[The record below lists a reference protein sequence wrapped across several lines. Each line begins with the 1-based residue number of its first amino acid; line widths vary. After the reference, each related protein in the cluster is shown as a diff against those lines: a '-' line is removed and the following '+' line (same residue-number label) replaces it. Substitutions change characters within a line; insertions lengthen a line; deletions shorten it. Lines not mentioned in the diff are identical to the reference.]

1 MRTKKG
7 QKPMLKQLL
16 RTKPILEHSANC
28 TNGTGLKKCLT
39 AFDLALLGV
48 GCAIGTGIFVLTGIA
63 AATQSGPAV
72 VISFIIAGVASG
84 FAALAYAEL
93 AASVGGSGS
102 AYGYSYVAFGEF
114 IAWVMGWIL
123 LLEYGVGAAAVA
135 NGWAGYF
142 VNTLANFNLHLPEA
156 LTKAPMV
163 GGLINLPAF
172 AIIWVLTILLII
184 GVKESARFNNIIVV
198 IKLSTIAIFITLAS
212 LHLNTD
218 NWQPYM
224 PFGWFTS
231 LENGKNIGILA
242 GASLVFFAY
251 FGFDAVSTAAEE
263 AKNPQRDLPIGL
275 IASLIFCTLIYIIV
289 SALLTGI
296 VPYTELNVPSPV
308 AFALTQIGYTWAS
321 TLVATGVLAGLIT
334 VLLVLLYG
342 LTRILFAMSRDGLI
356 PAIFSE
362 VNPDRQ
368 TPTKIILM
376 CGLVVSIVAGFIP
389 LGELAE
395 TVNIGTLASF
405 IMVCVGVI
413 VLRIRQPNLP
423 RPFKNP
429 WNPLIPALGIL
440 SCGALMAFLPAATWI
455 RFGIWIVVGIV
466 FYFIYSMHHSNLNKN
481 QK

>member
-1 MRTKKG
+1 MH
-7 QKPMLKQLL
+7 KQLL
-16 RTKPILEHSANC
+16 RTKPIVDHSNS
-28 TNGTGLKKCLT
+28 GLKKCLT
-39 AFDLALLGV
+39 AFDLALLGI

-72 VISFIIAGVASG
+72 VLSFIIAGVASG

-135 NGWAGYF
+135 NGWGGYL
-142 VNTLANFNLHLPEA
+142 VNTLSNFNIHLPEA

-172 AIIWVLTILLII
+172 AIIWVLTILLMI
-184 GVKESARFNNIIVV
+184 GVKESARFNNIIVI
-198 IKLSTIAIFITLAS
+198 IKLSTIAIFIVLAS
-212 LHLNTD
+212 MHLNTE
-218 NWQPYM
+218 NWHPFMPY
-224 PFGWFTS
+224 GWFST
-231 LENGKNIGILA
+231 LENGKNVGVLA

-275 IASLIFCTLIYIIV
+275 LTSLAFCTIIYIIV

-296 VPYTELNVPSPV
+296 VPYTELNVSSPV
-308 AFALTQIGYTWAS
+308 AFALTKIGYTFAS

-342 LTRILFAMSRDGLI
+342 LTRILFSMSRDGLI
-356 PAIFSE
+356 SPIFSQI
-362 VNPDRQ
+362 NPDRQ

-376 CGLVVSIVAGFIP
+376 CGAVVSVVAGFIP

-405 IMVCVGVI
+405 VMVCVGVI
-413 VLRIRQPNLP
+413 VLRKRQPNLH

-440 SCGALMAFLPAATWI
+440 SCGALMTFLPAVTWM
-455 RFGIWIVVGIV
+455 RFGIWILIGIV
-466 FYFIYSMHHSNLNKN
+466 IYFVYSMHHSKLKH
-481 QK
+481 K

>member
-1 MRTKKG
+1 MHKK
-7 QKPMLKQLL
+7 LL
-16 RTKPILEHSANC
+16 RTKTIVDHPNS
-28 TNGTGLKKCLT
+28 GLKKCLT
-39 AFDLALLGV
+39 AFDLALLGI

-72 VISFIIAGVASG
+72 VLSFIIAGIASA
-84 FAALAYAEL
+84 FAALSYAEL
-93 AASVGGSGS
+93 ASSIGGSGS

-142 VNTLANFNLHLPEA
+142 VNTLANFNIHLPET
-156 LTKAPMV
+156 LTKAPIL

-172 AIIWVLTILLII
+172 AIIWVLTILLMI
-184 GVKESARFNNIIVV
+184 GVKESARFNNIIVI

-212 LHLNTD
+212 MHLNTD
-218 NWQPYM
+218 NWHPFM
-224 PFGWFTS
+224 PFGWFST
-231 LENGKNIGILA
+231 LENGKNIGVLA

-275 IASLIFCTLIYIIV
+275 IASLTFCTIIYIIV

-296 VPYTELNVPSPV
+296 VPYTELNVSSPV
-308 AFALTQIGYTWAS
+308 AFALTKIGYTWAS

-356 PAIFSE
+356 SPIFSE
-362 VNPDRQ
+362 INPDRQ

-376 CGLVVSIVAGFIP
+376 CGALVSIVAGFIP

-413 VLRIRQPNLP
+413 VMRKRQPHLK

-429 WNPLIPALGIL
+429 WNPLIPVLGIL
-440 SCGALMAFLPAATWI
+440 SCGALMTFLPAVTWM
-455 RFGIWIVVGIV
+455 RFGIWILVGIV
-466 FYFIYSMHHSNLNKN
+466 IYFIYSMHHSKLNR
-481 QK
+481 

>member
-1 MRTKKG
+1 
-7 QKPMLKQLL
+7 MLKKLL
-16 RTKPILEHSANC
+16 RKKLITPHAN
-28 TNGTGLKKCLT
+28 TGLKQCLT
-39 AFDLALLGV
+39 AFDLALLGI
-48 GCAIGTGIFVLTGIA
+48 GCAIGTGIFVLTGLA

-72 VISFIIAGVASG
+72 VLSFVFAGIASG

-93 AASVGGSGS
+93 ASSVGGSGS

-114 IAWVMGWIL
+114 IAWLMGWML

-142 VNTLANFNLHLPEA
+142 TNTLANFGLSLPEH
-156 LTKAPMV
+156 LTKAPMM
-163 GGLINLPAF
+163 GGTINLPAF
-172 AIIWVLTILLII
+172 AIIWVLTILLMV
-184 GVKESARFNNIIVV
+184 GVKESSRVNNIIVV
-198 IKLSTIAIFITLAS
+198 IKLSTIAIFIVLAAS
-212 LHLNTD
+212 HINAD
-218 NWQPYM
+218 NWQPFM
-224 PFGWFTS
+224 PFGWFET
-231 LENGKNIGILA
+231 LENGKNIGVLA

-263 AKNPQRDLPIGL
+263 CKNPQRDLPIGL
-275 IASLIFCTLIYIIV
+275 LASLIFCTIIYIIV
-289 SALLTGI
+289 SGVLTGV
-296 VPYTELNVPSPV
+296 VPYQELNTASPV
-308 AFALTQIGYTWAS
+308 AYALTKLGHTWSS

-356 PAIFSE
+356 SPVFSA

-368 TPTKIILM
+368 TPSKIILM

-405 IMVCVGVI
+405 VMVCVGVI
-413 VLRIRQPNLP
+413 RLRQTHPELE

-429 WNPLIPALGIL
+429 WNPLIPVLGIL
-440 SCGALMAFLPAATWI
+440 SCGALMTFLPASTWH
-455 RFGIWIVVGIV
+455 RFALWLLAGAA
-466 FYFIYSMHHSNLNKN
+466 FYFIYGIHHSKLNKT
-481 QK
+481 

>member
-1 MRTKKG
+1 MHKK
-7 QKPMLKQLL
+7 LL
-16 RTKPILEHSANC
+16 RTKAIEGH
-28 TNGTGLKKCLT
+28 GHTGLKKCLS
-39 AFDLALLGV
+39 AFDLALLGI

-72 VISFIIAGVASG
+72 VLSFIIAAVASA
-84 FAALAYAEL
+84 FAALSYAEL

-135 NGWAGYF
+135 NGWSGYF
-142 VNTLANFNLHLPEA
+142 INTLSNFNIVLPEA
-156 LTKAPMV
+156 LTKAPML

-172 AIIWVLTILLII
+172 AIIWLLTILLMV

-198 IKLSTIAIFITLAS
+198 IKLSTIAIFIALAS

-218 NWQPYM
+218 NWHPFM
-224 PFGWFTS
+224 PFGWFST
-231 LENGKNIGILA
+231 LEDGKNIGVLA

-275 IASLIFCTLIYIIV
+275 LASLAFCTIIYIIV

-296 VPYTELNVPSPV
+296 VPYSELNVSSPV
-308 AFALTQIGYTWAS
+308 AFALTKIGYTWAS

-342 LTRILFAMSRDGLI
+342 LTRILFSMSRDGLI
-356 PAIFSE
+356 SPVFSQ

-376 CGLVVSIVAGFIP
+376 CGAIVSIVAGFIP

-405 IMVCVGVI
+405 VMVCVGVI
-413 VLRIRQPNLP
+413 VLRKRQPHLK

-429 WNPLIPALGIL
+429 WNPLIPSLGIL
-440 SCGALMAFLPAATWI
+440 SCGALMTFLPAVTWM
-455 RFGIWIVVGIV
+455 RFGIWILIGVVV
-466 FYFIYSMHHSNLNKN
+466 YFVYSMHHSKLNH
-481 QK
+481 

>member
-1 MRTKKG
+1 
-7 QKPMLKQLL
+7 MLKQLL
-16 RTKPILEHSANC
+16 RTKPILEHSDS
-28 TNGTGLKKCLT
+28 GLKKCLT
-39 AFDLALLGV
+39 AFDLALLGI

-72 VISFIIAGVASG
+72 ILSFVIAGVASG

-93 AASVGGSGS
+93 ASSIGGSGS
-102 AYGYSYVAFGEF
+102 AYGYSYAAFGEL

-135 NGWAGYF
+135 TGWSGYF
-142 VNTLANFNLHLPEA
+142 VNTLANFNINLPEA

-163 GGLINLPAF
+163 GGMINLPAF
-172 AIIWVLTILLII
+172 SIIWVLTILLMVGI
-184 GVKESARFNNIIVV
+184 KESARFNNIIVI

-218 NWQPYM
+218 NWHPFM
-224 PFGWFTS
+224 PFGWFST
-231 LENGKNIGILA
+231 LENGKNIGVLA

-275 IASLIFCTLIYIIV
+275 LASLIFCTVIYIIV

-296 VPYTELNVPSPV
+296 VPYTELNVSSPV
-308 AFALTQIGYTWAS
+308 AFALTKIGYTWAS

-356 PAIFSE
+356 PPIFSE

-376 CGLVVSIVAGFIP
+376 CGLIVSIVAGFIP

-405 IMVCVGVI
+405 VMVCVGVI
-413 VLRIRQPNLP
+413 VLRIRQPNLK

-429 WNPLIPALGIL
+429 WNPLIPVLGIL
-440 SCGALMAFLPAATWI
+440 SCGALMAFLPAATWH
-455 RFGIWIVVGIV
+455 RFGIWVVIGIVV
-466 FYFIYSMHHSNLNKN
+466 YFVYSMHHSKLNRK
-481 QK
+481 

>member
-1 MRTKKG
+1 
-7 QKPMLKQLL
+7 MLKQLL
-16 RTKPILEHSANC
+16 RTKKIVDHSNS
-28 TNGTGLKKCLT
+28 GLKKCLT
-39 AFDLALLGV
+39 AFDLALLGI

-72 VISFIIAGVASG
+72 VLSFIFAGIASA
-84 FAALAYAEL
+84 FAALSYAEL

-142 VNTLANFNLHLPEA
+142 VGTLANFNLHLPES
-156 LTKAPMV
+156 LTKAWMV
-163 GGLINLPAF
+163 GGIINLPAF

-184 GVKESARFNNIIVV
+184 GVKESARFNNIIVI

-212 LHLNTD
+212 MHLNTN
-218 NWQPYM
+218 NWHPFMPY
-224 PFGWFTS
+224 GWFTT
-231 LENGKNIGILA
+231 LENGKTIGVLA

-275 IASLIFCTLIYIIV
+275 LASLTFCTIVYIIV
-289 SALLTGI
+289 SGLLTGI
-296 VPYTELNVPSPV
+296 VPYTQLNVPSPV
-308 AFALTQIGYTWAS
+308 AFGLSQIGYTWSS

-356 PAIFSE
+356 SPVFSE

-368 TPTKIILM
+368 TPTKVILM
-376 CGLVVSIVAGFIP
+376 CGFVVSIVAGFIP

-413 VLRIRQPNLP
+413 VLRIRQPDLL

-429 WNPLIPALGIL
+429 WNPLIPVLGIL
-440 SCGALMAFLPAATWI
+440 SCGALMYFLPATTWM
-455 RFGIWIVVGIV
+455 RFGVWILIGIAV
-466 FYFIYSMHHSNLNKN
+466 YFLYSMHHSKLKS
-481 QK
+481 

>member
-1 MRTKKG
+1 
-7 QKPMLKQLL
+7 
-16 RTKPILEHSANC
+16 
-28 TNGTGLKKCLT
+28 
-39 AFDLALLGV
+39 V
-48 GCAIGTGIFVLTGIA
+48 VL
-63 AATQSGPAV
+63 
-72 VISFIIAGVASG
+72 SFIIAGVASA
-84 FAALAYAEL
+84 FAALSYAEL

-142 VNTLANFNLHLPEA
+142 INTLSNFNIVLPEA
-156 LTKAPMV
+156 LTKAPML

-172 AIIWVLTILLII
+172 AIIWLLTILLMV
-184 GVKESARFNNIIVV
+184 GVKESARFNNIIVI
-198 IKLSTIAIFITLAS
+198 IKLSTIAIFIALAS

-218 NWQPYM
+218 NWHPFM
-224 PFGWFTS
+224 PFGWFST
-231 LENGKNIGILA
+231 LEDGKNIGVLA

-275 IASLIFCTLIYIIV
+275 LASLSFCTVIYIIV

-296 VPYTELNVPSPV
+296 VPYSELNVSSPV
-308 AFALTQIGYTWAS
+308 AFALTKIGYTWAS

-342 LTRILFAMSRDGLI
+342 LTRILFSMSRDGLI
-356 PAIFSE
+356 SPVFSQ

-368 TPTKIILM
+368 TPTKIIVM
-376 CGLVVSIVAGFIP
+376 CGAIVSVVAGFIP

-405 IMVCVGVI
+405 VMVCVGVI
-413 VLRIRQPNLP
+413 VLRKRHPHLK

-429 WNPLIPALGIL
+429 WNPLIPSLGIL
-440 SCGALMAFLPAATWI
+440 SCGALMTFLPAVTWM
-455 RFGIWIVVGIV
+455 RFGIWILIGVLV
-466 FYFIYSMHHSNLNKN
+466 YFVYSMHHSKLNH
-481 QK
+481 

>member
-1 MRTKKG
+1 
-7 QKPMLKQLL
+7 MLKQLL
-16 RTKPILEHSANC
+16 RTKPILEHS
-28 TNGTGLKKCLT
+28 GSGLKKCLS
-39 AFDLALLGV
+39 AFDLALLGI
-48 GCAIGTGIFVLTGIA
+48 GGAIGTGIFVLTGIA

-72 VISFIIAGVASG
+72 VISFIIAGIASA
-84 FAALAYAEL
+84 FAALSYAEL
-93 AASVGGSGS
+93 SSSVGGSGS

-114 IAWVMGWIL
+114 AAWVMGWIL

-135 NGWAGYF
+135 NGWGGYF
-142 VNTLANFNLHLPEA
+142 VNTLANFNLHLPAA
-156 LTKAPMV
+156 LTKAPIL

-172 AIIWVLTILLII
+172 SIIWVLTILLTI
-184 GVKESARFNNIIVV
+184 GVKESARFNNIIVI
-198 IKLSTIAIFITLAS
+198 IKLSTIAIFIALAS
-212 LHLNTD
+212 MHLNTD
-218 NWQPYM
+218 NWHPFM
-224 PFGWFTS
+224 PFGWFTMV
-231 LENGKNIGILA
+231 EGGKNIGVLA

-275 IASLIFCTLIYIIV
+275 IASLTFCTIVYIIV

-308 AFALTQIGYTWAS
+308 AWALTKIGYTWAS

-342 LTRILFAMSRDGLI
+342 LTHILFTMSRDGLI
-356 PAIFSE
+356 SPIFSE

-368 TPTKIILM
+368 TPTKIILV
-376 CGLVVSIVAGFIP
+376 CGLIVSIVAGFIP

-413 VLRIRQPNLP
+413 VLRIRQPNLK

-429 WNPLIPALGIL
+429 WNPLIPVLGIL
-440 SCGALMAFLPAATWI
+440 SCGALMGFLPATTWI
-455 RFGIWIVVGIV
+455 RFGVWVLIGIVV
-466 FYFIYSMHHSNLNKN
+466 YFAYSMHHSKLKT
-481 QK
+481 

>member
-1 MRTKKG
+1 
-7 QKPMLKQLL
+7 MLKKLL
-16 RTKPILEHSANC
+16 RTKHITPHGSS
-28 TNGTGLKKCLT
+28 GLKKCLT
-39 AFDLALLGV
+39 AFDLALLGI

-72 VISFIIAGVASG
+72 VLSFVFAGVASA
-84 FAALAYAEL
+84 FAALSYAEL

-142 VNTLANFNLHLPEA
+142 INTMANFNLLLPEA
-156 LTKAPMV
+156 LTKSPMM
-163 GGLINLPAF
+163 GGSINLPAF

-198 IKLSTIAIFITLAS
+198 IKLCTISIFIALAS
-212 LHLNTD
+212 MHVNSN
-218 NWQPYM
+218 NWHPFM
-224 PFGWFTS
+224 PFGWFST
-231 LENGKNIGILA
+231 LDNGKNIGVLA

-275 IASLIFCTLIYIIV
+275 LASLAFCTVVYIIV
-289 SALLTGI
+289 SGLLTGI
-296 VPYTELNVPSPV
+296 VPYSELNTSSPV
-308 AFALTQIGYTWAS
+308 AYALSKIGYTWSS

-342 LTRILFAMSRDGLI
+342 LTRILFAMSHDGLI
-356 PAIFSE
+356 SPVFSKI
-362 VNPDRQ
+362 NPDRQ
-368 TPTKIILM
+368 TPTRIILM
-376 CGLVVSIVAGFIP
+376 CGFVVSLVAGFIP

-405 IMVCVGVI
+405 VMVCVGVI
-413 VLRIRQPNLP
+413 VLRIRQPNLH

-429 WNPLIPALGIL
+429 WNPLIPILGIL
-440 SCGALMAFLPAATWI
+440 SCGALMTFLPAATWH
-455 RFGIWIVVGIV
+455 RFLLWIVAGVV
-466 FYFIYSMHHSNLNKN
+466 FYFIYSFNHSKLNH
-481 QK
+481 

>member
-1 MRTKKG
+1 
-7 QKPMLKQLL
+7 MLKQLL
-16 RTKPILEHSANC
+16 RTKPIVEHSASGSN
-28 TNGTGLKKCLT
+28 NSGLKKCLS
-39 AFDLALLGV
+39 AFDLALLGI

-72 VISFIIAGVASG
+72 VLSFVFAGVASA
-84 FAALAYAEL
+84 FAALSYAEL
-93 AASVGGSGS
+93 ASSIGGSGS

-114 IAWVMGWIL
+114 IAWLMGWIL

-142 VNTLANFNLHLPEA
+142 VNTLANFNIFLPVA
-156 LTKAPMV
+156 LTKAPML
-163 GGLINLPAF
+163 GGIINLPAF
-172 AIIWVLTILLII
+172 AIIWLLIVLLII
-184 GVKESARFNNIIVV
+184 GVKESARFNNIIVIV
-198 IKLSTIAIFITLAS
+198 KLSTIAIFITLAAG
-212 LHLNTD
+212 HLNGA
-218 NWQPYM
+218 NWHPFM
-224 PFGWFTS
+224 PFGWFST
-231 LENGKNIGILA
+231 LENGKTVGVLA

-275 IASLIFCTLIYIIV
+275 LASLIFCTVIYIIV

-296 VPYTELNVPSPV
+296 VPYTHLNVPSPV
-308 AFALTQIGYTWAS
+308 AFALSEIGYTWSS
-321 TLVATGVLAGLIT
+321 TLVSTGVIAGLIT

-356 PAIFSE
+356 PAMFSQ

-368 TPTKIILM
+368 TPTKVILM
-376 CGLVVSIVAGFIP
+376 CGVVVSVVAGFIP

-395 TVNIGTLASF
+395 TVNIGTLVSF

-413 VLRIRQPNLP
+413 VLRIRQPDLK

-429 WNPLIPALGIL
+429 WNPLIPVLGIL
-440 SCGALMAFLPAATWI
+440 SCGALVSFLPATTWI
-455 RFGIWIVVGIV
+455 RFLVWIVVGV
-466 FYFIYSMHHSNLNKN
+466 VVYFAYSMHKSKLHHS
-481 QK
+481 

>member
-1 MRTKKG
+1 MHKK
-7 QKPMLKQLL
+7 LL
-16 RTKPILEHSANC
+16 RTKAIVNHS
-28 TNGTGLKKCLT
+28 TNSGLKKCLT
-39 AFDLALLGV
+39 AFDLALLGI

-72 VISFIIAGVASG
+72 VLSFIIAGVASA
-84 FAALAYAEL
+84 FAALSYAEL
-93 AASVGGSGS
+93 ASSIGGSGS

-142 VNTLANFNLHLPEA
+142 INTLANFNIYLPQA
-156 LTKAPMV
+156 LTKAPML

-172 AIIWVLTILLII
+172 AIIWTLTILLMI
-184 GVKESARFNNIIVV
+184 GVKESARFNNIIVI

-212 LHLNTD
+212 IHLNT
-218 NWQPYM
+218 NYWHPFM
-224 PFGWFTS
+224 PFGWFST
-231 LENGKNIGILA
+231 LDDGKNIGVLA

-275 IASLIFCTLIYIIV
+275 ITSLTFCTIIYIIV

-296 VPYTELNVPSPV
+296 VPYSELNVPSPV
-308 AFALTQIGYTWAS
+308 AFALTKIGYTWAS

-356 PAIFSE
+356 SPIFSE
-362 VNPDRQ
+362 INPDRQ

-376 CGLVVSIVAGFIP
+376 CGAVVSIIAGFIP

-413 VLRIRQPNLP
+413 VLRKRQPNLK

-429 WNPLIPALGIL
+429 WNPLIPTLGIL
-440 SCGALMAFLPAATWI
+440 SCGALMTFLPAITWM
-455 RFGIWIVVGIV
+455 RFGIWILIGVVI
-466 FYFIYSMHHSNLNKN
+466 YIIYSMHHSKLNK
-481 QK
+481 

>member
-1 MRTKKG
+1 
-7 QKPMLKQLL
+7 MLKQLL
-16 RTKPILEHSANC
+16 RTKPIVGH
-28 TNGTGLKKCLT
+28 TDTGLRKCLS
-39 AFDLALLGV
+39 AFDLALLGI

-72 VISFIIAGVASG
+72 VISFVLAGIASA
-84 FAALAYAEL
+84 FAALSYAEL

-102 AYGYSYVAFGEF
+102 AYGYSYAAFGEF
-114 IAWVMGWIL
+114 VAWLMGWIL

-142 VNTLANFNLHLPEA
+142 VNTLANFNVHLAEN
-156 LTKAPMV
+156 LTKAPMM

-172 AIIWVLTILLII
+172 GIIWVLTILLIV

-198 IKLSTIAIFITLAS
+198 IKLSTIATFIALAVG
-212 LHLNTD
+212 HIHTEY
-218 NWQPYM
+218 WHPFM
-224 PFGWFTS
+224 PFGWFST
-231 LENGKNIGILA
+231 LENGKNIGVLA

-263 AKNPQRDLPIGL
+263 ARNPQRDLPIGL
-275 IASLIFCTLIYIIV
+275 IASLLFCTTVYILV
-289 SALLTGI
+289 SGILTGI
-296 VPYTELNVPSPV
+296 VPYTELNVSSPV
-308 AFALTQIGYTWAS
+308 AFALTQLGYTWSSA
-321 TLVATGVLAGLIT
+321 LVATGVLAGLIT

-356 PAIFSE
+356 SPIFSQ

-376 CGLVVSIVAGFIP
+376 CGLVVSLVAGFIP

-405 IMVCVGVI
+405 VMVCVGVI
-413 VLRIRQPNLP
+413 VLRIRHPQLP

-429 WNPLIPALGIL
+429 WNPVIPVLGVL
-440 SCGALMAFLPAATWI
+440 SCSALMTFLPATTWH
-455 RFGIWIVVGIV
+455 RFLWWLVVGVVI
-466 FYFIYSMHHSNLNKN
+466 YFAYSRHHSKLKS
-481 QK
+481 

>member
-1 MRTKKG
+1 
-7 QKPMLKQLL
+7 MLKQLL
-16 RTKPILEHSANC
+16 RTKAIVEHSNS
-28 TNGTGLKKCLT
+28 GLKKCLT
-39 AFDLALLGV
+39 AFDLALLGI

-72 VISFIIAGVASG
+72 VLSFIFAGVASA
-84 FAALAYAEL
+84 FAALSYAEL

-142 VNTLANFNLHLPEA
+142 IGTLANFNLHLPEA

-172 AIIWVLTILLII
+172 AIIWVLIALLII
-184 GVKESARFNNIIVV
+184 GVKESARFNNIIVI
-198 IKLSTIAIFITLAS
+198 IKLSTIAIFIALAS
-212 LHLNTD
+212 IHLNSN
-218 NWQPYM
+218 NWHPFMPY
-224 PFGWFTS
+224 GWFTV
-231 LENGKNIGILA
+231 LDNGKTIGVLA

-275 IASLIFCTLIYIIV
+275 LASLTFCTIIYIIV
-289 SALLTGI
+289 SGLLTGI
-296 VPYTELNVPSPV
+296 VPYTQLNVPSPV
-308 AFALTQIGYTWAS
+308 AFALSQIGYTWSS
-321 TLVATGVLAGLIT
+321 TLVATGVLAGLVT

-356 PAIFSE
+356 SPIFSE

-368 TPTKIILM
+368 TPTKVILM

-413 VLRIRQPNLP
+413 VLRIRQPDLN

-429 WNPLIPALGIL
+429 WNPLIPVLGIL
-440 SCGALMAFLPAATWI
+440 SCGALMYFLPATTWI
-455 RFGIWIVVGIV
+455 RFGAWIAVGIIV
-466 FYFIYSMHHSNLNKN
+466 YFLYSMHHSKLKT
-481 QK
+481 

>member
-1 MRTKKG
+1 
-7 QKPMLKQLL
+7 MLKQLF
-16 RTKPILEHSANC
+16 RTKPVAQYSAD
-28 TNGTGLKKCLT
+28 GGLKKCLT
-39 AFDLALLGV
+39 AFDLALLGI

-72 VISFIIAGVASG
+72 VLSFIFAGIASA
-84 FAALAYAEL
+84 FAALSYAEL

-102 AYGYSYVAFGEF
+102 AYGYSYVAFGEI

-142 VNTLANFNLHLPEA
+142 VGTLSSFNIQLPEM
-156 LTKAPMV
+156 LTKAPV
-163 GGLINLPAF
+163 LGGIINLPAF
-172 AIIWVLTILLII
+172 SIIWILTILLII

-198 IKLSTIAIFITLAS
+198 IKLSTIAIFIVLAS
-212 LHLNTD
+212 AHLNTD
-218 NWQPYM
+218 NWQPFM
-224 PFGWFTS
+224 PYGWFST
-231 LENGKNIGILA
+231 LENGKTIGVLA

-263 AKNPQRDLPIGL
+263 AKNPQRDVPIGL
-275 IASLIFCTLIYIIV
+275 LASLTFCTIVYIIV
-289 SALLTGI
+289 SGVLTG
-296 VPYTELNVPSPV
+296 VVHYTELNVSQPV
-308 AFALTQIGYTWAS
+308 AFALQKIGYTWSS
-321 TLVATGVLAGLIT
+321 TLVATGVLAGLVT

-356 PAIFSE
+356 SPIFSQ
-362 VNPDRQ
+362 VNPNRQ
-368 TPTKIILM
+368 TPTKVILM
-376 CGLVVSIVAGFIP
+376 CGFVVSLVAGFIP

-405 IMVCVGVI
+405 IMVCIGVI

-429 WNPLIPALGIL
+429 LNPLIPVLGIL
-440 SCGALMAFLPAATWI
+440 SCGALMSFLPTNTWMRFGTWI
-455 RFGIWIVVGIV
+455 AIGIVV
-466 FYFIYSMHHSNLNKN
+466 YFLYSVRHSKLKPN
-481 QK
+481 

>member
-1 MRTKKG
+1 
-7 QKPMLKQLL
+7 MLKQLL
-16 RTKPILEHSANC
+16 RTKPVENHANS
-28 TNGTGLKKCLT
+28 GLKKCLS

-48 GCAIGTGIFVLTGIA
+48 GCAIGTGIFVLTGLA

-72 VISFIIAGVASG
+72 VLSFIFAGIASA
-84 FAALAYAEL
+84 FAALAYSEL

-102 AYGYSYVAFGEF
+102 AYGYSYVAFGEL

-135 NGWAGYF
+135 NGWSGYF
-142 VNTLANFNLHLPEA
+142 INTLANFNVHLPEA
-156 LTKAPMV
+156 LTKAPML
-163 GGLINLPAF
+163 GGTINLPAF
-172 AIIWVLTILLII
+172 AIIWLLTILLII

-198 IKLSTIAIFITLAS
+198 IKLSTIAIFIALAS
-212 LHLNTD
+212 AHINTD
-218 NWQPYM
+218 NWHPFT
-224 PFGWFTS
+224 PFGWFDT
-231 LENGKNIGILA
+231 LESGKNIGVLA

-275 IASLIFCTLIYIIV
+275 LASLAFCTIIYIAV
-289 SALLTGI
+289 SAILTG
-296 VPYTELNVPSPV
+296 VVHYTELNTSSPV
-308 AFALTQIGYTWAS
+308 AYALFKLGYTWSS

-356 PAIFSE
+356 SPIFSK

-368 TPTKIILM
+368 TPTRIILM
-376 CGLVVSIVAGFIP
+376 CGAVVSLVAGFLP

-395 TVNIGTLASF
+395 TVNIGTLAAF

-413 VLRIRQPNLP
+413 VLRIRQPDLP

-429 WNPLIPALGIL
+429 WNPVIPVLGIL
-440 SCGALMAFLPAATWI
+440 SCGALMYFLPATTWI
-455 RFGIWIVVGIV
+455 RFSYWILIGLV
-466 FYFIYSMHHSNLNKN
+466 FYFAYSIRHSKLN
-481 QK
+481 QS

>member
-1 MRTKKG
+1 MHRK
-7 QKPMLKQLL
+7 LL
-16 RTKPILEHSANC
+16 RTKSIEGHAKSD
-28 TNGTGLKKCLT
+28 LKKCLT
-39 AFDLALLGV
+39 AFDLALLGI

-72 VISFIIAGVASG
+72 VLSFIIAGVASA
-84 FAALAYAEL
+84 FAALSYAEL

-135 NGWAGYF
+135 NGWSGYF
-142 VNTLANFNLHLPEA
+142 INTLSNFNVVLPEA
-156 LTKAPMV
+156 LTKAPML

-172 AIIWVLTILLII
+172 AIIWLLTILLMV
-184 GVKESARFNNIIVV
+184 GVKESARFNNIIVM
-198 IKLSTIAIFITLAS
+198 IKLTTIAIFIGLAS

-218 NWQPYM
+218 NWQPFM
-224 PFGWFTS
+224 PFGWFST
-231 LENGKNIGILA
+231 LENGKNIGVLA

-275 IASLIFCTLIYIIV
+275 LASLTFCTIIYIIV

-296 VPYTELNVPSPV
+296 VPYTELNVSSPV
-308 AFALTQIGYTWAS
+308 AFALTKIGYTWAS

-342 LTRILFAMSRDGLI
+342 LTRILFSMSRDGLI
-356 PAIFSE
+356 SPVFSQ

-368 TPTKIILM
+368 TPTKIILL
-376 CGLVVSIVAGFIP
+376 CGAVVSIVAGFIP

-405 IMVCVGVI
+405 VMVCVGVI
-413 VLRIRQPNLP
+413 VLRKRQPHLH

-429 WNPLIPALGIL
+429 WNPLIPTLGIL
-440 SCGALMAFLPAATWI
+440 SCSALMTFLPAVTWM
-455 RFGIWIVVGIV
+455 RFGIWIMLGVLV
-466 FYFIYSMHHSNLNKN
+466 YFVYSMHHSKLNH
-481 QK
+481 

>member
-1 MRTKKG
+1 MHKK
-7 QKPMLKQLL
+7 LL
-16 RTKPILEHSANC
+16 RTKAIVDHS
-28 TNGTGLKKCLT
+28 GSGLKKCLT
-39 AFDLALLGV
+39 AFDLALLGI

-72 VISFIIAGVASG
+72 VLSFIIAGIASG
-84 FAALAYAEL
+84 FAALSYAEL

-135 NGWAGYF
+135 NGWSGYF
-142 VNTLANFNLHLPEA
+142 VNTLANFNIILPEA
-156 LTKAPMV
+156 LTTAYMA
-163 GGLINLPAF
+163 GGIINLPAF
-172 AIIWVLTILLII
+172 AIIWVLTILLMI

-198 IKLSTIAIFITLAS
+198 IKLSTIAIFIVLAS
-212 LHLNTD
+212 MHLNTE
-218 NWQPYM
+218 NWHPFM
-224 PFGWFTS
+224 PFGWFST
-231 LENGKNIGILA
+231 LENGKNIGVLA

-275 IASLIFCTLIYIIV
+275 IASLLFCTVIYIIV

-296 VPYTELNVPSPV
+296 VPYTELGVSSPV
-308 AFALTQIGYTWAS
+308 AFALTKIGYTWAS

-356 PAIFSE
+356 SPVFSQ

-376 CGLVVSIVAGFIP
+376 CGAIVSIVAGFIP

-405 IMVCVGVI
+405 VMVCVGVI
-413 VLRIRQPNLP
+413 VLRKRQPHLK

-429 WNPLIPALGIL
+429 WNPLIPTLGIL
-440 SCGALMAFLPAATWI
+440 SCGALMTFLPASTWM
-455 RFGIWIVVGIV
+455 RFGLWILVGVVV
-466 FYFIYSMHHSNLNKN
+466 YFVYSMHHSKLNK
-481 QK
+481 

>member
-1 MRTKKG
+1 MHKK
-7 QKPMLKQLL
+7 LL
-16 RTKPILEHSANC
+16 RTKAINEHSSS
-28 TNGTGLKKCLT
+28 GLKKCLT
-39 AFDLALLGV
+39 AFDLALLGI

-72 VISFIIAGVASG
+72 VLSFIIAGVASG
-84 FAALAYAEL
+84 FAALSYAEL
-93 AASVGGSGS
+93 AASIGGSGS

-135 NGWAGYF
+135 NGWSGYF
-142 VNTLANFNLHLPEA
+142 VNTLSNFNIHLPEA
-156 LTKAPMV
+156 LTKAYMA
-163 GGLINLPAF
+163 GGIINLPAF
-172 AIIWVLTILLII
+172 AIIWVLTILLMV
-184 GVKESARFNNIIVV
+184 GVKESARFNNIIVA
-198 IKLSTIAIFITLAS
+198 IKLSTIAIFIVLAAM
-212 LHLNTD
+212 HLNSD
-218 NWQPYM
+218 NWQPFM
-224 PFGWFTS
+224 PFGWFST
-231 LENGKNIGILA
+231 LENGKNIGVLA

-275 IASLIFCTLIYIIV
+275 LASLLFCTVIYIIV

-296 VPYTELNVPSPV
+296 VPYTELNVSSPV
-308 AFALTQIGYTWAS
+308 AFALTKIGYTWAS

-356 PAIFSE
+356 SPIFSQ

-376 CGLVVSIVAGFIP
+376 CGAIVSIVAGFIP

-405 IMVCVGVI
+405 VMVCVGVI
-413 VLRIRQPNLP
+413 VLRKRQPHLK

-429 WNPLIPALGIL
+429 WNPLIPVLGIL
-440 SCGALMAFLPAATWI
+440 SCGALMTFLPAATWM
-455 RFGIWIVVGIV
+455 RFGLWILVGVVI
-466 FYFIYSMHHSNLNKN
+466 YFVYSMHHSVLNKIAN
-481 QK
+481 RS